1 MLSAPLAAPRPTRF
15 SMSFRRSSSC
25 WLAIVVSSLLFFS
38 SAIAVADTD
47 KAREY
52 YQDAVE
58 LYNAGKFEES
68 AKLLKKA
75 YEEEANLT
83 YQYNR
88 IRALQGAGKYEKALE
103 VLRTYEQPMLDAK
116 GFEDIQE
123 IKSELEEKVAADKPS
138 ESKQAETEPEQQA
151 SDTFTPAESPETT
164 QGDRSESDDSA
175 GGRPPG
181 EVAGWA
187 SVGVGAASIGA
198 GTLLASGLL
207 LGFNPQDEDT
217 TPNTDEVTLPQAK
230 YDKLQAQRVASYVTF
245 GVGAAAAI
253 TGGVLLLTSGQEARP
268 AARDD
273 ARADRGS
280 KAEVRLAPIFTATGG
295 GAQIGIDF

>member
-1 MLSAPLAAPRPTRF
+1 
-15 SMSFRRSSSC
+15 MSFRITSRR
-25 WLAIVVSSLLFFS
+25 WLAVLVSSLLFFS
-38 SAIAVADTD
+38 TTIAVADTQ

-52 YQDAVE
+52 YKEAVK

-68 AKLLKKA
+68 AELLKKA

-116 GFEDIQE
+116 GFEDIE
-123 IKSELEEKVAADKPS
+123 AIKAELEEKVAADKPTKT
-138 ESKQAETEPEQQA
+138 KQEETEPEQQA
-151 SDTFTPAESPETT
+151 SDTFTPAETPETAE
-164 QGDRSESDDSA
+164 GDRKASDDEA
-175 GGRPPG
+175 GRSTG

-207 LGFNPQDEDT
+207 LGFDPQNEDT

-230 YDKLQAQRVASYVTF
+230 YDKLQRQRVASYVTF

-253 TGGVLLLTSGQEARP
+253 TGGVLLLTSGQEAPP
-268 AARDD
+268 AVQDD

-280 KAEVRLAPIFTATGG
+280 KPAVRVAPIFTATGG